1 MTNIDRRTLVAAAI
15 AAPLAAP
22 SLIRSARAA
31 GGNVLGGST
40 RRFDRMTR
48 DMAQDVAISCPGIA
62 TRSVT
67 PSALLLQ
74 R

>member
-1 MTNIDRRTLVAAAI
+1 MDGRHEI
-15 AAPLAAP
+15 ASRDIKVRLA
-22 SLIRSARAA
+22 SVMRGR
-31 GGNVLGGST
+31 GNVLGGST